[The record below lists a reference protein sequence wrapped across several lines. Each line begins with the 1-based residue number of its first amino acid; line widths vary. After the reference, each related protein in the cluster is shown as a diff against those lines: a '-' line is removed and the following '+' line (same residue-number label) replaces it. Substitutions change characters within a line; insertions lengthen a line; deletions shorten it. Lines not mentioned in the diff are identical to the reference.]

1 MLPHSSF
8 TCEKFP
14 SPTLTL
20 VQLFPL
26 PYSSLTTNILTSNFP
41 EVFFITTFVDTP
53 IYVRFLHSLSNVPS
67 MYEIKN
73 TTHWAYFTIIQP
85 IFTIHCGFPQQSF
98 LLLQFSLSI
107 CFPFLR
113 LSLTLCNRNIARQ
126 FPCRSLIH
134 TLQIWT
140 TRVTL

>member
-98 LLLQFSLSI
+98 LYCSFPSLFASLS
-107 CFPFLR
+107 CDYP
-113 LSLTLCNRNIARQ
+113 S
-126 FPCRSLIH
+126 H
-134 TLQIWT
+134 Y
-140 TRVTL
+140 VTEILLDNFHAGL